1 MDALYQRLQEDYK
14 VKINDMSNKINNM
27 SNKIDNIHSTMDMAS
42 GILGGCIIGAGIG
55 ITIPIIVEVFKHF
68 F

>member
-1 MDALYQRLQEDYK
+1 
-14 VKINDMSNKINNM
+14 
-27 SNKIDNIHSTMDMAS
+27 MDMAS

-55 ITIPIIVEVFKHF
+55 ITIPIIIEVFKHF